1 MNKEQ
6 SGQELPPSDRLPQRI
21 SEGMIVYDSAGE
33 VVGTV
38 QVVYFGGASEEAIQ
52 RALHSEAGENDLSSL
67 PNELVAR
74 LMSQGYVMVDGTH
87 LTGAKRY
94 LRAEQIEGVFPIEIE
109 GTMTDVA
116 RLRVTRDEL
125 LQN

>member
-1 MNKEQ
+1 MNQEQ
-6 SGQELPPSDRLPQRI
+6 TGHELPPSDRLPQRI

-33 VVGTV
+33 LVGTV
-38 QVVYFGGASEEAIQ
+38 QVVYYGGASEEAIQ

-67 PNELVAR
+67 PEELGAR
-74 LMSQGYVMVDGTH
+74 LMRQGYVMVDGTD

-109 GTMTDVA
+109 GTMTNVA